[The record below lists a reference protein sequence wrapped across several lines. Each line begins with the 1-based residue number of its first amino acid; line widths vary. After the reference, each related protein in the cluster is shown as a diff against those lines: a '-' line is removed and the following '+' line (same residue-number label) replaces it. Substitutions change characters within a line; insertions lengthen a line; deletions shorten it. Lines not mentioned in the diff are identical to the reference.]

1 MAEFKSQDEKTK
13 QAFSMIE
20 QGVKDVY
27 SSESFKQ
34 YLSCLSKFH
43 SYSLNNTLLILS
55 QKPEASLV
63 AGYRAWQT
71 NFNRHVNKGEKGLM
85 ILAPVTTKEDRLMNK
100 HDENGNVILDES
112 GNPIQ
117 EMRVVNLTHFKITTV
132 FDISQTSGDPLPS
145 LVHDLTGS
153 SNEVKAIIQTI
164 QSVCTIP
171 IEFKTETED
180 LSFMTGAKGYY
191 SPRKDKIVINKD
203 LEDLQTA
210 KTLIHEYAHSI
221 LHKETDKNQSQREI
235 EAESLAFVICDHF
248 GIDTSE
254 YSFGYIASYANKD
267 YSELKSILVNI
278 QSKAHEMIE
287 LIEPV
292 FKENLHMLEKE
303 NQYITPV
310 EMEELNHDIVL
321 KIASVMEKYKEVMS
335 DSNITTS
342 DIHETIDQEISNLLT
357 DNKEY
362 RVQDHL
368 YQNNEVYQLVLHSA
382 CYDAFMNEEFDP
394 KQSWFMDHSI
404 ERRNYEMFEKI
415 ANPLLT
421 NSAYYMKYGTPNYMD
436 LNIEIIG
443 DDRLAMA
450 HNYVLNGDVMAD
462 PDVEFTV
469 DKKNRMLYP
478 QTYQQDSLQ
487 YFERVDGDSA
497 RARELNHFMHEWLTN
512 VVDQKYKVQTIYTE
526 DKELSVKEN
535 PNAVRSFCKQNGIG
549 MMAPKL
555 KELEK

>member
-112 GNPIQ
+112 GNPVQ
-117 EMRVVNLTHFKITTV
+117 EMRVVNLTHFKTTTV
-132 FDISQTSGDPLPS
+132 FDISQTSGDSLPS

-191 SPRKDKIVINKD
+191 SPRKDKIVINKA

-221 LHKETDKNQSQREI
+221 LHKETDKNKSQREI